1 MPAHGGVC
9 QRDGR
14 RSENGSNYRRP
25 PNKFEEAISFK
36 TKSPIENTA
45 QCLAQDWCYNPPK
58 FLPLHDGA
66 NAHSILNRCRFC
78 KEETL
83 AESRS
88 LVLDLLMI
96 SWGVITSVLVV
107 LVVYR
112 ATLSSRED
120 DQIFIDAAEQHHYR
134 EQVEIID
141 RISRLTRPIIALAIL
156 SGVLLLASAGVWI
169 YQGFKSF

>member
-1 MPAHGGVC
+1 MKA
-9 QRDGR
+9 
-14 RSENGSNYRRP
+14 
-25 PNKFEEAISFK
+25 
-36 TKSPIENTA
+36 KSPIDNTPRR
-45 QCLAQDWCYNPPK
+45 LAQNWCYNPPK
-58 FLPLHDGA
+58 FLPLQDGA
-66 NAHSILNRCRFC
+66 KAHAISTKRRSCG
-78 KEETL
+78 EESL
-83 AESRS
+83 GESRS

-141 RISRLTRPIIALAIL
+141 RISRLTKPIIALAIL